1 MGMVRPQNGRTSS
14 GAGPERR
21 RISPILLYPGILCL
35 AAGLIL
41 PGAGYAQ
48 DGNSTP
54 ANPPAATSTLQ
65 TVQQEKAGPQR
76 IPRQSRGEAGAVEG
90 LVRQAD
96 GTSNK
101 GRVIAGATV
110 SLRNV
115 ATGAML
121 ASRANGEGVFR
132 FLGLPPG
139 EYEFKIE
146 ADGFE
151 PFTRASLPVSKGELV
166 ILEISLVPTVPAVPP
181 SRVPEHPE
189 LGPALPAPTPG
200 MTATY
205 HEWRRRPDSDPDY
218 VLNPPPEVLVP
229 SSDVFD
235 ELPDRWHA
243 EMPNYRR
250 YSVKG
255 EFPYVQGH
263 LLDPFNRNI
272 LKGDYPIWPEVLGR
286 QTFLNITAA
295 SNTFIDGK
303 SLPIPTGVSAENPGS
318 TTFFGKGGLFFLDQ
332 TFRVSFDLFHGDTS
346 FRPVDWRFRVTPE
359 ASLNYLEAQQLGVVG
374 PNVRQGTTR
383 FDTHV
388 GLQEAFFEYKI
399 ADLSANYDF
408 ISVRAGI
415 QKFSSDFR
423 GFLFVDEQPGF
434 RIFGNAS
441 NNKWEYN
448 ATYFYLLEKNTNS
461 ELNTFDPR
469 KQQVL
474 IGNVYRSDFFKKG
487 YTAEFL
493 IAWNKDDGDLHY
505 DDNGFL
511 VRPAPIGKVIG
522 QGTGPNIFT
531 HGIRVGYFGWLGNGH
546 FGRYNITHAFYEAV
560 GSDSLNPVA
569 GRKVTVNAQFAALE
583 LSKDYDWV
591 RFRVSGLFAS
601 GDANPRDGRAHG
613 FDSIV
618 DDMNFAGGMFSFF
631 NRESIRLTGSA
642 VSLNPGGTLLPDMRS
657 NKTEGQANYVNPG
670 IIVVNTGADFD
681 VTPKLRAFLN
691 LNYLR
696 FDRTEP
702 LELILFQHNIRHDI
716 GLDYGVGFRYRPP
729 LSENIV
735 LTFGA
740 AGLAPGSGF
749 RDIYQS
755 RQLWSVF
762 TKINFVF

>member
-14 GAGPERR
+14 GAATGRR
-21 RISPILLYPGILCL
+21 WSTASWLPVAGLCL
-35 AAGLIL
+35 AAALAL
-41 PGAGYAQ
+41 PEAVRGQ
-48 DGNSTP
+48 DG
-54 ANPPAATSTLQ
+54 AAAPPPSPSESSKLQ
-65 TVQQEKAGPQR
+65 GIHQEKPSPQR
-76 IPRQSRGEAGAVEG
+76 IPRQSRGEGGAVEG
-90 LVRQAD
+90 LIRQAGD
-96 GTSNK
+96 VPK
-101 GRVIAGATV
+101 VRVIAGALV
-110 SLRNV
+110 SLRNL

-121 ASRANGEGVFR
+121 ATRANGDGVFR
-132 FLGLPPG
+132 FLSLPVG
-139 EYEFKIE
+139 EYELKVE

-151 PFTRASLPVSKGELV
+151 PFTRPNIPVSAGELV
-166 ILEISLVPTVPAVPP
+166 IVEISLAPVVPAAAMPH
-181 SRVPEHPE
+181 VPEHPE
-189 LGPALPAPTPG
+189 LGPPLPAPTPTL
-200 MTATY
+200 TATY
-205 HEWRRRPDSDPDY
+205 HEWRRRPDTSPDY

-229 SSDVFD
+229 SQDVF
-235 ELPDRWHA
+235 ETLPDRWHA
-243 EMPNYRR
+243 EMPDYRR

-263 LLDPFNRNI
+263 LYDPFNRNI
-272 LKGDYPIWPEVLGR
+272 LKGDYPIWPAVLGR
-286 QTFLNITAA
+286 QTFLAITGTADTFVDGRDVPTP
-295 SNTFIDGK
+295 SN
-303 SLPIPTGVSAENPGS
+303 VSTENPGS
-318 TTFFGKGGLFFLDQ
+318 TTFFGRGDQFFLDQ

-346 FRPVDWRFRVTPE
+346 FRPVDWRIRVTPE
-359 ASLNYLEAQQLGVVG
+359 ASLNYLKVDELGI
-374 PNVRQGTTR
+374 VRPSPVYGTTR

-399 ADLSANYDF
+399 ADLSSNYDF

-415 QKFSSDFR
+415 QQFNADFR
-423 GFLFVDEQPGF
+423 GFLYVDEQPGV

-441 NNKWEYN
+441 SNKWEYN
-448 ATYFYLLEKNTNS
+448 ATYFNLLEKNTNS
-461 ELNTFDPR
+461 ELNTFDR
-469 KQQVL
+469 RDQQVL
-474 IGNVYRSDFFKKG
+474 IANVYRQDFLKKG

-493 IAWNKDDGDLHY
+493 IAWNKDDGGLHY

-560 GSDSLNPVA
+560 GSDSLNPLA

-618 DDMNFAGGMFSFF
+618 DEMNFAGGIFSFF
-631 NRESIRLTGSA
+631 QRESIRLTSTG
-642 VSLNPGGTLLPDMRS
+642 VSLNPGGTLLPDLRS
-657 NKTEGQANYVNPG
+657 NKDEGQANFVNPG
-670 IIVVNTGADFD
+670 IIVINTGADFD

-702 LELILFQHNIRHDI
+702 LELLLFQQNIRHDI

-740 AGLAPGSGF
+740 AGLSPGSGF
-749 RDIYQS
+749 TDVYQS
-755 RQLWSVF
+755 RQYWSVF
-762 TKINFVF
+762 AKADFVF